1 MKMPRRTLLAA
12 AALLAAASAAR
23 AHHGSAISYD
33 TTHLWSTWA
42 TVTQF
47 SYQNPH
53 PTMTFDRTTKDGVV
67 EHWVAEL
74 LTNPSVLARAGW
86 TRGKSVDAL
95 KTGTRVKLFVGTSRA
110 GGFSGI
116 VMKIENDKGE
126 SIVGDRSDVK
136 AVDLDGVPGG
146 LQPTGEKKL
155 PGQTASAQ

>member
-1 MKMPRRTLLAA
+1 MVVAAVLLLSAA
-12 AALLAAASAAR
+12 AV

-33 TTHLWSTWA
+33 TTHLWTTWA

-53 PTMTFDRTTKDGVV
+53 PTMTFDRTTKDGMV
-67 EHWVAEL
+67 EHWVSEL

-86 TRGKSVDAL
+86 TKSRSVEAL
-95 KTGTRVKLFVGTSRA
+95 KAGTRVKLYLGTSRA
-110 GGFSGI
+110 GGFSAI

-126 SIVGDRSDVK
+126 NIVGDRGEAK

-155 PGQTASAQ
+155 PGQPGA